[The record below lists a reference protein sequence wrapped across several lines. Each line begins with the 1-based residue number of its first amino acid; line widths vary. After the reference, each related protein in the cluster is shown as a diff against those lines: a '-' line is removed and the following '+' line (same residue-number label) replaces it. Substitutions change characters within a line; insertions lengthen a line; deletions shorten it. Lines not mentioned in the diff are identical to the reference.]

1 MNTDIERFH
10 PPIRRGHDR
19 WLEIGE
25 LTCSPCSSYVSGAG
39 QVYLCTRGHGHEGD
53 HAAHGLSGEQ
63 YRRWA
68 QS

>member
-1 MNTDIERFH
+1 MSNDIEIFE

-19 WLEIGE
+19 WLELGE
-25 LTCSPCSSYVSGAG
+25 ITGMPCGSFARDRRE
-39 QVYLCTRGHGHEGD
+39 VYLCTRGQGHEGD
-53 HAAHGLSGEQ
+53 HAAHGLSNEQ